1 MSPSSRRVEAFA
13 KGDVAAFGAVFHPDA
28 TWNHRNDD
36 RWAGVHAGRDDILA
50 FIAESG
56 RLTAGTLRATPE
68 AVMADAQGR
77 VSVVVR
83 MTGRRPDGRSFE
95 DTQIML
101 FAVDGDG
108 VRHADQFVG
117 DPGAVQAFWA

>member
-1 MSPSSRRVEAFA
+1 M
-13 KGDVAAFGAVFHPDA
+13 VAG
-28 TWNHRNDD
+28 WNHRNDD
-36 RWAGVHAGRDDILA
+36 RWAGVQAGRDDILA

-68 AVMADAQGR
+68 AVMADGQGR

-83 MTGRRPDGRSFE
+83 MTGTRPDGRSFE
-95 DTQIML
+95 DMQIML
-101 FAVDGDG
+101 FAVDGDC

-117 DPGAVQAFWA
+117 DPSAVKAFSA